1 MTHTKD
7 IHGGALVCQYC
18 QQSFRKQRYL
28 KRHYKYCSEESKQ
41 ELEEEKK
48 SRENLD
54 DCFWRFFK
62 KKEKQTITKGH
73 EDNKLSLGSRIP
85 KRRIHVPTPP
95 KYRHR
100 SINKRA
106 NLIPF
111 FE

>member
-48 SRENLD
+48 SR
-54 DCFWRFFK
+54 K
-62 KKEKQTITKGH
+62 KQ
-73 EDNKLSLGSRIP
+73 
-85 KRRIHVPTPP
+85 
-95 KYRHR
+95 
-100 SINKRA
+100 
-106 NLIPF
+106 
-111 FE
+111 

>member
-7 IHGGALVCQYC
+7 IHGEVLVCQYC
-18 QQSFRKQRYL
+18 QKPFRKQRFL
-28 KRHYKYCSEESKQ
+28 KRHYKYCSQESKQ

-48 SRENLD
+48 SREDLD
-54 DCFWRFFK
+54 VCFWRFFK
-62 KKEKQTITKGH
+62 KKEKQTITKGY

-95 KYRHR
+95 KYRNR
-100 SINKRA
+100 SINKTA
-106 NLIPF
+106 KPIQF